1 MQKIPE
7 NWQKTPG
14 TNWQLV
20 AKKQDTRLIYISR
33 LLSYIPEMNNWNLKL
48 KHNIIC
54 NSTQRR
60 KYLCINPAKYSQEL
74 YAKTEKVSSKCK
86 CNQCSWIGKFNTFKM
101 LIPSNLICRFYNPI
115 QNPSRLLCEYQQTD
129 SKMCM
134 QNRQH
139 NIEKQKSWRNDATGL

>member
-48 KHNIIC
+48 KHNTFTTPPKMINLSKNPTIKLDE
-54 NSTQRR
+54 R
-60 KYLCINPAKYSQEL
+60 KIYLLYLNYSPPLGKMNTVMEGGKNYLVEHLL
-74 YAKTEKVSSKCK
+74 YARYIKHSLDYYFS
-86 CNQCSWIGKFNTFKM
+86 Q
-101 LIPSNLICRFYNPI
+101 L
-115 QNPSRLLCEYQQTD
+115 
-129 SKMCM
+129 
-134 QNRQH
+134 
-139 NIEKQKSWRNDATGL
+139 